1 MNPKGNALV
10 SYGGGLG
17 EGAAF
22 YIAQLAQA
30 LSKRK
35 IFGKVMV
42 GMYSFQSLLIDG
54 LIKDWTPKMYEFTKD
69 VQAGYFGT
77 ARDTDLSDP
86 ILMKRAISICKQHN
100 ISWIFLAGGDGSSR
114 QMSEICDGFA
124 AEGINFCFTM
134 PLTVDGIEGGD
145 SFGLAEAVSASL
157 KRIRNVSSTFL
168 RTLERNCFPGAIIIV
183 QGRNRDDI
191 LANVIFELDRCISLG
206 DFPKEEIDIVAI
218 PANMEW
224 SRARL
229 KEILNV
235 DKTSMFELAGRP
247 KLVLMSEG
255 ASITANEIIDMSNI
269 KFRTEPVG
277 YETQVNGLLSTMTKY
292 HIGKVIEEQVATI
305 EKVLYQSNP
314 HPFTLVTRNSME
326 PGKTLEITVEA
337 PDYFA
342 RLNPR
347 KNQIVTLAPEL
358 EAALKKYLP

>member
-10 SYGGGLG
+10 IYGGGLG
-17 EGAAF
+17 ECAAF

-30 LSKRK
+30 LSKRQ
-35 IFGKVMV
+35 IFGKVKV

-54 LIKDWTPKMYEFTKD
+54 LIKNWTPKMYEFTKD

-77 ARDTDLSDP
+77 ARDTDLTNP
-86 ILMKRAISICKQHN
+86 AFMERAISICKQHD
-100 ISWIFLAGGDGSSR
+100 IKWIFLAGGDGSSR

-145 SFGLAEAVSASL
+145 SFGLAEAVSVSL

-191 LANVIFELDRCISLG
+191 LANVIFELNRCLTLG
-206 DFPKEEIDIVAI
+206 DFLTDEIDIIAI

-224 SRARL
+224 SRERL
-229 KEILNV
+229 KEKLHV
-235 DKTSMFELAGRP
+235 DSTHTFELAGRP

-255 ASITANEIIDMSNI
+255 ADITADEIVKMSNI
-269 KFRTEPVG
+269 KIRTESVG

-292 HIGKVIEEQVATI
+292 YIGKVIEEQVATI
-305 EKVLYQSNP
+305 EEVL
-314 HPFTLVTRNSME
+314 
-326 PGKTLEITVEA
+326 K
-337 PDYFA
+337 
-342 RLNPR
+342 
-347 KNQIVTLAPEL
+347 
-358 EAALKKYLP
+358 